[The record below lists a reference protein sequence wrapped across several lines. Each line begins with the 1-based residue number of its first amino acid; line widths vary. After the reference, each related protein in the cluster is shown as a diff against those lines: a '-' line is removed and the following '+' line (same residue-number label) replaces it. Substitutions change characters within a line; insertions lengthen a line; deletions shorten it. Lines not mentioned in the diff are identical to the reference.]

1 MSMGEAAMA
10 NKLKH
15 LEMIQG
21 VINRL
26 ASNSFRIKGWS
37 VVVATAVLALG
48 TRSESFEMVLVA
60 LVPVLVFWWLDGYY
74 LSRENLF
81 CDLYDRVRTSAET
94 DFSMDVSDLR
104 KPGRFWPRDWFS
116 AVWSTTLSPFYLT
129 LVALVLAGAAFV
141 CMTGGGM

>member
-1 MSMGEAAMA
+1 MA
-10 NKLKH
+10 DKLKH

-37 VVVATAVLALG
+37 VVLVTAVLALG
-48 TRSESFEMVLVA
+48 ARSGSFEMVLAA

-81 CDLYDRVRTSAET
+81 CDLYDNVRVNAET
-94 DFSMDVSDLR
+94 DFSMDVRNLE
-104 KPGRFWPRDWFS
+104 KPGRFWSRDWWS
-116 AVWSTTLSPFYLT
+116 AVWSTTLWPFYLM
-129 LVALVLAGAAFV
+129 LAALVLAGAAFV
-141 CMTGGGM
+141 CMTRGGT